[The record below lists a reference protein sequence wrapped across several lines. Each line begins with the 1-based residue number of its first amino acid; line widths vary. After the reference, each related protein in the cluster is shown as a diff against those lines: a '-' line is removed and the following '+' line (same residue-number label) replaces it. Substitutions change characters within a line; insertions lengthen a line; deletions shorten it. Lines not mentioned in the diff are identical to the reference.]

1 MSTTTKKTG
10 IAAKCIKFIER
21 AGNKLPHPFI
31 LFGIFILV
39 TLLISFILSKLG
51 FEATYLDEG
60 KKIGDTAKMVTVKVV
75 NLLTFDNM
83 RKLIVN
89 LPDTYVRFPSLKI
102 VLIVMMAI
110 GVVEE
115 TGFFNVLMRKYL
127 LKAPKSLIT
136 AVLIFVCVNSN
147 IMSGAGVI
155 LAFTIGG
162 VLFASIG
169 RNPKLG
175 IILDFA
181 ACSGGYTSNILISG
195 TDALLAG
202 ITEQAASSV
211 GVNVT
216 ITPLCNYYFMAVSTI
231 FLTLTLTWVTEK
243 FMVKITGGENFGLGN
258 TDALDQYKLTQ
269 DEEKGLKY
277 SFYGFLFFAVV
288 MAVLTLPSNAFFR
301 NANGAFLPNSPLLS
315 SLVPIIFFLFVSV
328 GIGFGIGVKKITSS
342 RDVPKFL
349 QKGVAKAVPL
359 LVTILSSAVFIELLN
374 KSNIFKIMAIKGSF
388 ILKNANVGP
397 LPLLILVAIITAVIN
412 PFMVSGSTKWV
423 LLSPMIVPMLAF
435 LNISPAFAQLAFRIG
450 DSATNIISPLR
461 SDIPVILGLMAQ
473 YDEERRKRGISVS
486 KEEEAGFGTIFS
498 LTLPYSIV
506 IFVTLAGLMVIWYFL
521 GLPIGPGEYLFIK

>member
-1 MSTTTKKTG
+1 
-10 IAAKCIKFIER
+10 
-21 AGNKLPHPFI
+21 
-31 LFGIFILV
+31 
-39 TLLISFILSKLG
+39 
-51 FEATYLDEG
+51 
-60 KKIGDTAKMVTVKVV
+60 
-75 NLLTFDNM
+75 
-83 RKLIVN
+83 
-89 LPDTYVRFPSLKI
+89 
-102 VLIVMMAI
+102 
-110 GVVEE
+110 
-115 TGFFNVLMRKYL
+115 
-127 LKAPKSLIT
+127 
-136 AVLIFVCVNSN
+136 
-147 IMSGAGVI
+147 
-155 LAFTIGG
+155 
-162 VLFASIG
+162 
-169 RNPKLG
+169 
-175 IILDFA
+175 
-181 ACSGGYTSNILISG
+181 
-195 TDALLAG
+195 
-202 ITEQAASSV
+202 
-211 GVNVT
+211 
-216 ITPLCNYYFMAVSTI
+216 
-231 FLTLTLTWVTEK
+231 
-243 FMVKITGGENFGLGN
+243 MVKITGGENFGLGN

>member
-175 IILDFA
+175 IILGFA

-195 TDALLAG
+195 
-202 ITEQAASSV
+202 
-211 GVNVT
+211 
-216 ITPLCNYYFMAVSTI
+216 
-231 FLTLTLTWVTEK
+231 
-243 FMVKITGGENFGLGN
+243 